1 MTKKKKWLIAGGVI
15 IGIVAIFLILLF
27 TVFTLKTVD
36 IKFHTSVDKLV
47 GMQEQIIEKGDFR
60 YNSTVVFHS
69 KKGYVDKLEKEFPYL
84 EVVNI
89 ETVFPNKFVLHV
101 AEREEVY
108 AVKTENDFLICDENF
123 KILNIVSEYNS
134 TKDNAMLLENIN
146 VKNKE
151 YTIGSF
157 LQVLDYAPIYSGLI
171 ENNRKLNEQT
181 AIIESISFSKVYD
194 SMLKKD
200 LLEASI
206 KTFNGQ
212 TYNIQN
218 CTYLLKNKLSV
229 FLQIYSQIYSLIG
242 TEFNVEGE
250 ESPKIWTKELLDSA
264 TININNY
271 YLEESGNGQ
280 NCYFV
285 VIPPKESLL
294 II

>member
-108 AVKTENDFLICDENF
+108 AVKTENDFLI
-123 KILNIVSEYNS
+123 
-134 TKDNAMLLENIN
+134 
-146 VKNKE
+146 
-151 YTIGSF
+151 
-157 LQVLDYAPIYSGLI
+157 
-171 ENNRKLNEQT
+171 
-181 AIIESISFSKVYD
+181 
-194 SMLKKD
+194 
-200 LLEASI
+200 
-206 KTFNGQ
+206 
-212 TYNIQN
+212 
-218 CTYLLKNKLSV
+218 
-229 FLQIYSQIYSLIG
+229 
-242 TEFNVEGE
+242 
-250 ESPKIWTKELLDSA
+250 
-264 TININNY
+264 
-271 YLEESGNGQ
+271 
-280 NCYFV
+280 
-285 VIPPKESLL
+285 
-294 II
+294 